1 MVNFR
6 LNIFHQ
12 QCLAQNIPCR
22 RVHFHEFILDVH
34 LLLHNLRKKYG
45 SIPDLMDKV
54 ADHYFNETP
63 VFAFD
68 ECHVLN
74 VSDAMIMKGCMESLF
89 QRGCV
94 VVATSNLDP
103 TSLYASGINRL
114 TFLPFVQTL
123 QSNCVIWTWNPPP
136 ISALRRG
143 TGKGGRWGCTWT
155 PTIFPRLF
163 RIFSVLTREFNP
175 PQWWKPSN
183 CPSTEPSTPRS
194 CLCIPKILFMKNRRV
209 RIVWFRISVTRRYM
223 L

>member
-123 QSNCVIWTWNPPP
+123 QSNCVIWDMESTTDFRAEEGDWKRRPVGLYVDPHHFPAAFSHFLGFDSRIQPP
-136 ISALRRG
+136 
-143 TGKGGRWGCTWT
+143 TVVE
-155 PTIFPRLF
+155 TIKLP
-163 RIFSVLTREFNP
+163 FNRTLDAEILSLHS
-175 PQWWKPSN
+175 KNIIHEKSSCEN
-183 CPSTEPSTPRS
+183 C
-194 CLCIPKILFMKNRRV
+194 LI
-209 RIVWFRISVTRRYM
+209 
-223 L
+223 